1 MAQGTLNLEFSIDD
15 FKKLYPHSFE
25 KLCESF
31 KAFGDV
37 ILIKLY
43 FFFRRPYGFLLYFSH
58 DDEYI
63 EKKYYVSIA
72 DLNNYEDDLEERN
85 NE

>member
-1 MAQGTLNLEFSIDD
+1 MAQGTLNIEFNIDD

-25 KLCESF
+25 KLCDNF

-43 FFFRRPYGFLLYFSH
+43 FFFRRPYGFMFYFSH
-58 DDEYI
+58 NDEYI
-63 EKKYYVSIA
+63 EKEYYVNII
-72 DLNNYEDDLEERN
+72 DLSNCEYRFGGNN
-85 NE
+85 